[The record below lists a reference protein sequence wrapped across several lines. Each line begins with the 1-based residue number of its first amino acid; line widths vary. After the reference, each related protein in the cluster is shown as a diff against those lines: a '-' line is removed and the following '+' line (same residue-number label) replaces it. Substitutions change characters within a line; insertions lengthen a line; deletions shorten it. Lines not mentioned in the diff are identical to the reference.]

1 MKKIIYLVAITMV
14 ALYFSSCEEKE
25 NGPLVEGFGTP
36 DVVRNVKVENL
47 PGAARVSYTL
57 PSDPGMLYVEAEF
70 RDDRGKVKRVKS
82 SAFKSHVLL
91 EGFGKAKEYEVN
103 LYSVSKSEERSSPVQ
118 VTVNP
123 STPPVYLSAASLETV
138 RAFGGVA
145 FKFKNEFKMEYVFH
159 TLVKDEE
166 GTWTEHDRY
175 YSGAETENVAFNVR
189 NLKAEPTDFA
199 FFLQDKWGNY
209 SDTIYQNITPLY
221 EEELNKDLWKDADLM
236 DDFNE
241 PLYSPLYQL
250 WTPGEKTYFFQ
261 DHRDYPE
268 KAVMPTWVTI
278 DLGKE
283 YILGRMNTEM
293 VQHAASWKFG
303 SCTPR
308 NFEIWA
314 SNEAT
319 TDWNKWDFLGK
330 FEMARPS
337 GRGVGEPLTDDDEQ
351 IIKDGHDFDFELSDQ
366 SYRYIRYKVLNT
378 WGNSTYFCLLELT
391 LWGQAIN

>member
-1 MKKIIYLVAITMV
+1 
-14 ALYFSSCEEKE
+14 EEKA
-25 NGPLVEGFGTP
+25 PLVDSFGP
-36 DVVRNVKVENL
+36 PEVVRNVKVENL
-47 PGAARVSYTL
+47 PGAAQVSYTL
-57 PSDPGMLYVEAEF
+57 PDDPGLSYVEAEYI
-70 RDDRGKVKRVKS
+70 DDHGKKKTVKS
-82 SAFKSHVLL
+82 SDFKNHVML
-91 EGFGKAKEYEVN
+91 EGFGKAKDYEVT
-103 LYSVSKSEERSSPVQ
+103 LYSVSKSEQRSSPVK
-118 VTVNP
+118 VSVSPT
-123 STPPVYLSAASLETV
+123 TPPVQLTGATLEMM
-138 RAFGGVA
+138 RAFGGIAVN
-145 FKFKNEFKMEYVFH
+145 FKNEFKKEYVFH
-159 TLVKDEE
+159 TLVKDENGE
-166 GTWTEHDRY
+166 WSEHDRY

-189 NLKAEPTDFA
+189 NLEAEPTDFA
-199 FFLQDKWGNY
+199 FYLQDTWGNH
-209 SDTIYQNITPLY
+209 SDTVYQNLTPLY
-221 EEELNKDLWKDADLM
+221 EEELDKDLWKDADLM

-366 SYRYIRYKVLNT
+366 SYRYIRY
-378 WGNSTYFCLLELT
+378 
-391 LWGQAIN
+391 